1 MPNSPFYAFY
11 GHHKCATMWWNRII
25 ANACNMT
32 GLNFRAV
39 YDKRGFDGD
48 LKQFIDDQQIDF
60 ISHGNADIRH
70 IADLGDHRGVHI
82 IRDPRDIAVSAYF
95 SHLHS
100 HSVKEW
106 SELEDYREKLRGM
119 SKDDGLAAEIENRK
133 TEFGQL
139 ESWDYEQPNVLEV
152 KFEDM
157 AHSSYDLVLRAF
169 QHYGIVDDAEY
180 RLRQRLR
187 GLFFYVFD
195 GITGRRG
202 RTITRRLR
210 PDKLPGAELLEVA
223 WQYRFQ
229 SLAGGRK
236 QGDEDVTSHFRKGRP
251 GDWINHFTDEHKALF
266 KELYPEILIRLGY
279 ESSNDW

>member
-1 MPNSPFYAFY
+1 MPNSPFFAFY

-25 ANACNMT
+25 ANACKKT

-39 YDKRGFDGD
+39 YDERGFDGD
-48 LKQFIDDQQIDF
+48 LKRFIDDQQINF

-119 SKDDGLAAEIENRK
+119 SKDDGLATEIENRK

-139 ESWDYEQPNVLEV
+139 ESWDYDQPNILEIR
-152 KFEDM
+152 FEDM
-157 AHSSYDLVLRAF
+157 ANSSYDLILLAF
-169 QHYGIVDDAEY
+169 QHYGLIDESDNGVARRIRELLLD
-180 RLRQRLR
+180 
-187 GLFFYVFD
+187 
-195 GITGRRG
+195 ITAALAGNVGRSV
-202 RTITRRLR
+202 TRRLR
-210 PDKLPGAELLEVA
+210 SEKLSGAELLGLA
-223 WQYRFQ
+223 WRFRFQ
-229 SLAGGRK
+229 SLAGGRQ
-236 QGDEDVTSHFRKGRP
+236 QGDEDVTNHFRKGRP
-251 GDWINHFTDEHKALF
+251 GDWVNHFTSNHKTLF
-266 KELYPEILIRLGY
+266 KKLYPDLLVKLGY